1 MKKLVL
7 ALTLSASCVM
17 AYAQTMGEAESE
29 RVLSVLR
36 PMMEPNMR
44 IGNVKVN
51 SLTQSGDSLKVDF
64 TDNFSRIYLTPE
76 FVGKLK
82 AGIKAQFADNA
93 KVKQVYITVNG
104 DDVEKYFYTFPKKFV
119 RKHEPFVTEVSPS
132 RRYSKALDGNLIA
145 MWHSHGLYYEPKI
158 NCWEWQRPRLFQT
171 IEDLYPMS
179 YVLPYVMPMLENAGA
194 YVFNPRER
202 DVHTVEMIVDND
214 GYLAQS
220 TYAEK
225 NGKKAWTDAGV
236 GFAHKQATYKDFEN
250 PFTDGTARMVEAMK
264 KGELS
269 KATYDVEMPEDG
281 DFALYISYK
290 TLPNSVNDAQYI
302 VNASGITRTFTV
314 NQRMS
319 GGVWVYLGTFPLK
332 KGRNKEVLTVTNAS
346 KCKNG
351 VVTTDAIKVGGGMG
365 NIARCALPATEE
377 NIARAGGYNWS
388 SALQQ
393 DGVEYKYITSGA
405 PRFVEG
411 SRSYL
416 QWCGFPD
423 SVYTVSHGLTDY
435 ADDFRSRS
443 EWVNY
448 LAGGSQAIP
457 NQEKG
462 LRVPLDLSFAFHTDA
477 GVTSDDAT
485 IGTLSLYRANNFGN
499 YADGTPRIVSR
510 YLADMVGRQLVDD
523 ARAKFDP
530 HWTNRGLSQQN
541 LYETRVPQVPGMLL
555 EYLSHQNFADMRLGL
570 DPDFLFSSSRAIYKG
585 ILKFIGKRDHR
596 DVVVQPLP
604 VNSFAITP
612 KDGGYLLTWAPTVD
626 SLEATAMPAKYV
638 VSERVGAHGGAF
650 KEIAVVERAEYMA
663 KVTDNEIHSYRIQA
677 MNDGGRSFPSEVLS
691 LGVAAES
698 KGTVAVVN
706 DFTRVCGPDWFDS
719 GKMAGFYDEKDH
731 GVPYMKQNNY
741 LGAQYEFER
750 RLPWVDDDDPGFGAC
765 RSNYETG
772 TQVVAGNN
780 FDYTTVHGASIM
792 NAGYSFV
799 SMSEAAFEKG
809 NVSAAD
815 YKVLDIILGKQK
827 ETMNGRGAF
836 PSRFKIYTPEF
847 MNAVTAYT
855 GAGGNVMLTG
865 AYVASDIWEK
875 EKPAEVEI
883 KFAKEILGFEH
894 RASRAAQSGEVNGV
908 VSQFA
913 ALPADRNFIF
923 CNALN
928 NKAYAVESP
937 DAVKAADNSG
947 ATIMRYTE
955 NTKPAA
961 VAVDRGTYRTVVAGF
976 PFECINSEAARHTF
990 MQDVLNFFNK

>member
-7 ALTLSASCVM
+7 ALALSASCAM

-82 AGIKAQFADNA
+82 AGIKAQFAHNA

-214 GYLAQS
+214 GYLAQHS
-220 TYAEK
+220 YTEK
-225 NGKKAWTDAGV
+225 SGKKAWTDAGV

-250 PFTDGTARMVEAMK
+250 PFIDGSARMVEAVK

-332 KGRNKEVLTVTNAS
+332 KGRNKDVLTVTNAS

-377 NIARAGGYNWS
+377 NIARAGGYDWS
-388 SALQQ
+388 SGLQQ
-393 DGVEYKYITSGA
+393 EGVEYKYITSGA

-510 YLADMVGRQLVDD
+510 YLADIVGRQLVDD

-626 SLEATAMPAKYV
+626 SLEATAMPTKYV

-799 SMSEAAFEKG
+799 SMSEAAFELG
-809 NVSAAD
+809 NVSATD

-875 EKPAEVEI
+875 EKPAEVEM

-913 ALPADRNFIF
+913 ALPADRNFTF

-976 PFECINSEAARHTF
+976 PFECITSEAARHTF

>member
-7 ALTLSASCVM
+7 ALALSASCAM

-29 RVLSVLR
+29 RVLSALR

-214 GYLAQS
+214 GYLAQNS
-220 TYAEK
+220 YTEK
-225 NGKKAWTDAGV
+225 SGKKAWTDAGV

-250 PFTDGTARMVEAMK
+250 PFTDGSARMVEAMK

-377 NIARAGGYNWS
+377 NIARAGGYDWS
-388 SALQQ
+388 SGLQQ
-393 DGVEYKYITSGA
+393 EGVEYKYITSGA

-477 GVTSDDAT
+477 GVTSDDVT

-585 ILKFIGKRDHR
+585 ILEFIGKRDHR

-626 SLEATAMPAKYV
+626 SLEATAMPTKYV

-799 SMSEAAFEKG
+799 SMSEAAFELG
-809 NVSAAD
+809 NVSAAN

-875 EKPAEVEI
+875 EKPAEVEM

-913 ALPADRNFIF
+913 ALPADRNFTF

-976 PFECINSEAARHTF
+976 PFECITSEAARHTF